1 MKADSVSALVIL
13 GVLVLVHVSSDFTI
27 NILELLLPARAGL
40 TAVLLMAVAYLFFKD
55 YVFSA
60 LALTV
65 LSIFLL
71 KNLWRVY
78 PYTDTHRFVGEVA
91 RDLARFDADNSIDL
105 QFGNG
110 TATHDDPNM
119 YVEPR
124 TRQPMLLFPPSEE
137 RLQEMCG

>member
-1 MKADSVSALVIL
+1 MKPDCVSALAIL
-13 GVLVLVHVSSDFTI
+13 GVLVLVHVSSDFTA

-40 TAVLLMAVAYLFFKD
+40 TAVLLMAVAYLFFRE

-65 LSIFLL
+65 LSLFLL

-78 PYTDTHRFVGEVA
+78 PYTDTHRLKGEVA
-91 RDLARFDADNSIDL
+91 RDVARFDAENSIDL

-110 TATHDDPNM
+110 TAKHDDPNM

-124 TRQPMLLFPPSEE
+124 TRQPMLLFPPSEQ
-137 RLQEMCG
+137 RLREMCG

>member
-27 NILELLLPARAGL
+27 NILELLLPARAGV
-40 TAVLLMAVAYLFFKD
+40 TAVLLMAVAYLFFKN

-65 LSIFLL
+65 LSLFLL
-71 KNLWRVY
+71 KNLWKVY
-78 PYTDTHRFVGEVA
+78 PYTDTHRLAGEVA
-91 RDLARFDADNSIDL
+91 KDLARFDAGNSIDL

-110 TATHDDPNM
+110 TAHHNDPNL

-124 TRQPMLLFPPSEE
+124 THQPLLLFPPSEE

>member
-1 MKADSVSALVIL
+1 MKADSVWALVIL
-13 GVLVLVHVSSDFTI
+13 GGLVFIHVSTDFMT

-40 TAVLLMAVAYLFFKD
+40 TAVLLMAVAYLFFKEH
-55 YVFSA
+55 VFSA

-65 LSIFLL
+65 LSLFLL

-78 PYTDTHRFVGEVA
+78 PYTDTHRLVGEVA
-91 RDLARFDADNSIDL
+91 KDVARFDAKNSIDL

-110 TATHDDPNM
+110 TAKHDEPNM

-124 TRQPMLLFPPSEE
+124 THQPLLLFPPSEE